1 MLREESVSKSQHKH
15 IGVNTESI
23 IIFLLCCLCWWEK
36 GKRWN
41 YWQGLRRKENVTL
54 DLFHNHKNQASV
66 QRAGMSFYCFDYLDP
81 DYLLTFNL
89 LLVCFLL
96 SRPETELCD
105 NTRPAGPELPV
116 SPQCYVTGESGKQS
130 RQVTSRVSGDN
141 RSYHSVFQRGN
152 YQIIKAISW
161 ADHPIWLCSLLTLYP
176 YTFNILGF

>member
-1 MLREESVSKSQHKH
+1 MFDRSDAPGRISLKVSTQTHWCQYRINHHFSPLLLVLVRE
-15 IGVNTESI
+15 
-23 IIFLLCCLCWWEK
+23 

-130 RQVTSRVSGDN
+130 RQVTSRVSGDK
-141 RSYHSVFQRGN
+141 RSCHPVFQRGN
-152 YQIIKAISW
+152 YQIIKAIS
-161 ADHPIWLCSLLTLYP
+161 
-176 YTFNILGF
+176 